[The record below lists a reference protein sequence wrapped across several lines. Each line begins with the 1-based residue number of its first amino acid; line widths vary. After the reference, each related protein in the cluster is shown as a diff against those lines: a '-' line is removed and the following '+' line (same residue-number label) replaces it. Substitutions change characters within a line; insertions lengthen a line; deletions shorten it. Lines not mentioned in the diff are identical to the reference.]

1 MTQGAKDSGIGWHLE
16 FARSWAYRS
25 DEDGVEMTAE
35 LVALAIIGLVVLA
48 AALQRLTGVGFA
60 MMMAPFL
67 VVMIGPHGGVM
78 LTALLSVVAPLLVM
92 PLVWK
97 DIEWR
102 RLAILAPVAVLVMP
116 FFGWLAE
123 ITPQGPLYI
132 VVAVLVILGLSASL
146 IVSRIDTV
154 ANGTITQ
161 SLTGLGVGG
170 GVILAGVG
178 GPAMTIYA
186 VLSRWEIRSF
196 AATMQPLWALM
207 SIGGFL
213 TKLTFSGNA
222 VPTFPWWFWV
232 GSLVAI
238 LLGIGVATL
247 VRMWIDDRLARRI
260 VIILAFV
267 GAGLSLFMGIRQ
279 TMGL

>member
-1 MTQGAKDSGIGWHLE
+1 MGVPA
-16 FARSWAYRS
+16 

-35 LVALAIIGLVVLA
+35 LPVALAIIGLVVLA
-48 AALQRLTGVGFA
+48 SALQRLTGVGFA

-92 PLVWK
+92 PLVWR
-97 DIEWR
+97 DIEWHK
-102 RLAILAPVAVLVMP
+102 LAILAPVAVLVMP

-123 ITPQGPLYI
+123 TTPQGPLYI

-154 ANGTITQ
+154 VNGPLTQ

-207 SIGGFL
+207 SVGTFL
-213 TKLTFSGNA
+213 TKLSFSGNE
-222 VPTFPWWFWV
+222 VPDFSWWFWV
-232 GSLVAI
+232 GSLTAI
-238 LLGIGVATL
+238 VLGIGVATV
-247 VRMWIDDRLARRI
+247 VRVWVDDQLARRI
-260 VIILAFV
+260 VIVLAFV
-267 GAGLSLFMGIRQ
+267 GAGLSLFMGVRQ
-279 TMGL
+279 TLGL